1 MAACILPAERSS
13 THMVDASSNARSAAS
28 RALFVLAAFMIVCAG
43 LRAGADLVVPFLC
56 AVFLAIISLPPLAAL
71 HRAGLPKWASLAV
84 VLTVVTAIIV
94 IFGWLLARG
103 LMGFPQQLPRYQAI
117 LQQELT
123 RLAEWLHE
131 REIDV
136 PPELL
141 REQFD
146 ASRILA
152 VMGNFLGM
160 LAGVAKTGFFVI
172 LTWTFIIAEAAALPD
187 KLHRAFGTTTSDLTR
202 YRGMMQDVQRYLAF
216 KSGTNLLAAFLVWL
230 SCWML
235 GTPYA
240 VPLAIFAFFLN
251 YVPVFGPIIAAVPAV
266 LLTYAQSGPASAAWM
281 IVCQIVLNVI
291 VGSLVEPR
299 LFGSRFGLSALVV
312 LLSLV
317 FWGWLLG
324 PVGMFLSVPLT
335 MVAKILLANTREFR
349 WLAILLGTGHE
360 SINAMEM
367 AIEGPGASTGSRAT

>member
-1 MAACILPAERSS
+1 MSDSSSS
-13 THMVDASSNARSAAS
+13 TRGGAAS
-28 RALFVLAAFMIVCAG
+28 RALVVLAMFMIVCAG
-43 LRAGADLVVPFLC
+43 LRAGAELVVPFLC
-56 AVFLAIISLPPLAAL
+56 AVFLAIISLPPMAAL

-84 VLTVVTAIIV
+84 VLVVVLAILV

-103 LMGFPQQLPRYQAI
+103 LLGFPQQLPRYQVI
-117 LQQELT
+117 LQQEISKIVD
-123 RLAEWLHE
+123 WLRE
-131 REIDV
+131 REIDI
-136 PPELL
+136 PPEMVK
-141 REQFD
+141 EQLD

-152 VMGNFLGM
+152 YMGNFLTAM
-160 LAGVAKTGFFVI
+160 VGVAKTGFFVL

-187 KLHRAFGTTTSDLTR
+187 KLHRAFGSSASDLSR

-216 KSGTNLLAAFLVWL
+216 KSGTNLLAALLVWF
-230 SCWML
+230 SCWLL

-240 VPLAIFAFFLN
+240 LPLAIFAFFLN

-266 LLTYAQSGPASAAWM
+266 LLTLAQGGPMAAMWM
-281 IVCQIVLNVI
+281 IVCQVALNVI
-291 VGSLVEPR
+291 VGSLIEPR
-299 LFGSRFGLSALVV
+299 LFGSRFGLSPLVV

-349 WLAILLGTGHE
+349 WLAVMLGTGSE
-360 SINAMEM
+360 TIIAPD
-367 AIEGPGASTGSRAT
+367 AGARTSASATGSIPR